1 MIFMVLLGGLGTFEG
16 PVLGALVLF
25 GLQEQFA
32 DQGSWYLVGLG
43 AVAIVVTLVAP
54 RGLWGALV
62 NRFGIRLMPVGYHV
76 RRAGP
81 G

>member
-1 MIFMVLLGGLGTFEG
+1 
-16 PVLGALVLF
+16 
-25 GLQEQFA
+25 
-32 DQGSWYLVGLG
+32 
-43 AVAIVVTLVAP
+43 VTLVAP

-62 NRFGIRLMPVGYHV
+62 DRFGIRLMPVGYHV